1 MKTLLK
7 DRALRKLQWHL
18 QVTICCFS
26 TEFLIDHYVRT
37 LETTVCRCTPGC
49 GWCSTRYRCSLCYT
63 YQYSRGV
70 ELQLHQF
77 ANGMSWTSIDPPLN
91 FDLWPHFGKVSSCP
105 EPARHFLV
113 TTAHH
118 AELRSQFRG
127 EHVTLTT
134 TILQG
139 TDASPDYS
147 DIAHNRG
154 NQPKPFRSLQ
164 FPFEGCP
171 CIGTGT
177 GYYYYSELVTKQLV
191 QTSATYN
198 SPPTR

>member
-127 EHVTLTT
+127 EQVTLTT
-134 TILQG
+134 TTLQS
-139 TDASPDYS
+139 TCWVTWLLRHCPQQRQSTRAIQVAPIS
-147 DIAHNRG
+147 IR
-154 NQPKPFRSLQ
+154 RLSLYWNWNWVLLLQ
-164 FPFEGCP
+164 W
-171 CIGTGT
+171 IG
-177 GYYYYSELVTKQLV
+177 
-191 QTSATYN
+191 
-198 SPPTR
+198 